1 MSIGFGYICMMKYY
15 SYYVKNLVFEEF
27 LSSWKHFYDPVLIQ
41 RRLPKSYVHNII
53 PIISYKY
60 VHKQKSGKI
69 YFKMLMIVISRW
81 WITEF
86 LMSPLHLFI
95 LQTIFNN
102 VYHSV
107 YLHAKSRSVQL
118 LSRVR
123 LFATPWIAAHQA
135 SVSITNSW
143 SSFRLT
149 LIASNSFW
157 PWMCSPPGSSAHGIL
172 QAKKLEWVAV
182 PFSRGSSGPRD
193 KTWVFCT
200 SRGFF
205 TTGAP
210 GKPMYPSRS

>member
-118 LSRVR
+118 LSPVR
-123 LFATPWIAAHQA
+123 LFATP
-135 SVSITNSW
+135 
-143 SSFRLT
+143 
-149 LIASNSFW
+149 
-157 PWMCSPPGSSAHGIL
+157 
-172 QAKKLEWVAV
+172 
-182 PFSRGSSGPRD
+182 
-193 KTWVFCT
+193 
-200 SRGFF
+200 
-205 TTGAP
+205 
-210 GKPMYPSRS
+210 